1 MNLFKNKMKNNN
13 YKIKLKILKIN
24 YMILKIHQILKIEKI
39 KIYKILLMIKM
50 NK

>member
-24 YMILKIHQILKIEKI
+24 NMILKINQILKIEKI
-39 KIYKILLMIKM
+39 KICKILLMIKM